1 MRARLCPTFTPTL
14 FSPRCGDPN
23 KRANKGAPRGT
34 APTSGRGRQRARA
47 VVARQLLEAL
57 AFRFWQ
63 EKKRHDGPEQAHGGG
78 DQLRPSE
85 PPGFH
90 RERKEKDADESPKLA
105 RRCRN
110 AVRCGAQVD
119 REDFGWL
126 PSRRLVW
133 GSTDD
138 ERKSEFSSS
147 RVDVTFRGARASG
160 A

>member
-1 MRARLCPTFTPTL
+1 
-14 FSPRCGDPN
+14 
-23 KRANKGAPRGT
+23 
-34 APTSGRGRQRARA
+34 
-47 VVARQLLEAL
+47 
-57 AFRFWQ
+57 
-63 EKKRHDGPEQAHGGG
+63 
-78 DQLRPSE
+78 
-85 PPGFH
+85 
-90 RERKEKDADESPKLA
+90 
-105 RRCRN
+105 
-110 AVRCGAQVD
+110 VRCGAQVD